1 MNKKQSAVIVAIL
14 VMALTQTLI
23 FAAPERP
30 AHTHCVSPICSMAVT
45 PFFGPVPFTANIRYT
60 ITGIPVGFA
69 TIDYGDGTS
78 DTLPTDVRTGF
89 VQHLYT
95 VPGAY
100 TPLLFVA
107 NDCGGFA
114 VFVTVYATP

>member
-14 VMALTQTLI
+14 VMALTQTPT
-23 FAAPERP
+23 FAAGRP
-30 AHTHCVSPICSMAVT
+30 THCVSPICSMAVT